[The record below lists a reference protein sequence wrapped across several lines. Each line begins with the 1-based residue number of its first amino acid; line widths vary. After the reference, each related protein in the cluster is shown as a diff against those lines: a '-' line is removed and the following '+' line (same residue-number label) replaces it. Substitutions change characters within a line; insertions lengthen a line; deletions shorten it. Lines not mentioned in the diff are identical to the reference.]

1 MGRTSIMMVLR
12 LFWESKMEM
21 GMEMEMEME
30 VRMEVIINDFV
41 YEV

>member
-1 MGRTSIMMVLR
+1 MMVLR
-12 LFWESKMEM
+12 LFWESKMK
-21 GMEMEMEME
+21 MEMEME

>member
-1 MGRTSIMMVLR
+1 MGRRSMMMVLR

-21 GMEMEMEME
+21 EME
-30 VRMEVIINDFV
+30 VRKLMEVIINDFV